1 MKHVIIGAGP
11 AGVVAAETLREADP
25 SSEVVLVGDEP
36 ALPYSRMTLPFF
48 LKGRIDAA
56 GTYLRRGDT
65 HYGDLGIRLLEA
77 RAKRV
82 RPRNKRVELE
92 NGETLAYDRLLI
104 ATGSRPVKPAIEG
117 VDDPRVVP
125 CWTLEHARALIHHA
139 KSRGTA
145 VLMGGGVI
153 GCVLLDALAHLG
165 VELTLVEMEDRI
177 LPRMLNRTGAEIVR
191 RWCEGEGVRILT
203 SAPVREV
210 RSSSGDLNVVTEGG
224 TDLEASFVVLSTGV
238 RPCIDFLE
246 GSGIATDHGVLAD
259 THLRTNLPDIFTA
272 GDVAQGPDL
281 CTGSRSV
288 HAVQPTAAEHGRIAG
303 LNMAGADVSY
313 KGSLI
318 MNVLE
323 TRGLVSCSFGQWKGV
338 DGGDS
343 CEVVDARRSKY
354 LRLEFAE
361 DRLIGAISVGRVEQ
375 IGALRGLILTGVPLG
390 RWKQRL
396 LLDPHRVMEAYVAQT
411 VAVPPASSAPAS
423 ATR

>member
-11 AGVVAAETLREADP
+11 AGVVAAETLRKADP
-25 SSEVVLVGDEP
+25 AAEIVLVGDEP
-36 ALPYSRMTLPFF
+36 ALPYSRMALPFF
-48 LKGRIDAA
+48 LKGRIEAA

-65 HYGDLGIRLLEA
+65 HYGDLGIRLVEA

-82 RPRNKRVELE
+82 RPKDKRVELE
-92 NGETLAYDRLLI
+92 DGESLSYDRLLI
-104 ATGSRPVKPAIEG
+104 ATGSRPVKPAVEG
-117 VDDPRVVP
+117 VDDPRVLP
-125 CWTLEHARALIHHA
+125 CWTLEDTRTLIRHA
-139 KSRGTA
+139 KSRGAA

-153 GCVLLDALAHLG
+153 GCVLMDALAHLG
-165 VELTLVEMEDRI
+165 IELTLVEMEDRI
-177 LPRMLNRTGAEIVR
+177 LPRMINRSGAEMVK
-191 RWCEGEGVRILT
+191 RWCEGEGVQILT
-203 SAPVREV
+203 SAPVREI
-210 RSSSGDLNVVTEGG
+210 RSSNGQISVVTEGG
-224 TDLEASFVVLSTGV
+224 ADLEASFVVISTGV

-259 THLRTNLPDIFTA
+259 AHLRTNLPDIYAA

-303 LNMAGADVSY
+303 LNMAGADVAY

-323 TRGLVSCSFGQWKGV
+323 TRGLVSSSFGQWKGV

-343 CEVVDARRSKY
+343 CEVMDAKRSRY
-354 LRLEFAE
+354 LRLEFIE
-361 DRLIGAISVGRVEQ
+361 DRLIGAISVGRVAQ

-411 VAVPPASSAPAS
+411 VSVPSA
-423 ATR
+423 